1 MFGIINPLSY
11 LIGTIILIIM
21 PGPNSMFCLSV
32 AAQHGARKAYR
43 AVCGVLLGD
52 LVLILLTVLGAGT
65 VLKLYPALFHAMKL
79 AGGLY

>member
-32 AAQHGARKAYR
+32 AAQHGARCSSSIPPYF
-43 AVCGVLLGD
+43 
-52 LVLILLTVLGAGT
+52 T
-65 VLKLYPALFHAMKL
+65 P
-79 AGGLY
+79 